1 MLGMYSCNVGEAIS
15 IESKLPNIIEKFAQ
29 IAVQDLE
36 IEPTKL
42 LIKET
47 DGRITVMFYNSRIR
61 RFFDRSLERREH
73 IFKSKNEYAA
83 SYLAGI
89 FDSNGIF
96 GYKGREGAYITKPDL
111 ANQMLLERLGFHTSS
126 GRVLEIK
133 NTKEFIALI
142 KAYSAKLSTAHMPGN
157 ERDLR

>member
-15 IESKLPNIIEKFAQ
+15 IESKLPNIIERFTQ
-29 IAVQDLE
+29 IALQDLE

-42 LIKET
+42 LIKES
-47 DGRITVMFYNSRIR
+47 GNAIIVMFYNSRVR
-61 RFFDRSLERREH
+61 RFFDKSLERREH
-73 IFKSKNEYAA
+73 IFKYKNEYAA
-83 SYLAGI
+83 AYLAGV

-96 GYKGREGAYITKPDL
+96 GYKGREGAYLKKLDL

-126 GRVLEIK
+126 GKVLEIK
-133 NTKEFIALI
+133 NTREYIALI